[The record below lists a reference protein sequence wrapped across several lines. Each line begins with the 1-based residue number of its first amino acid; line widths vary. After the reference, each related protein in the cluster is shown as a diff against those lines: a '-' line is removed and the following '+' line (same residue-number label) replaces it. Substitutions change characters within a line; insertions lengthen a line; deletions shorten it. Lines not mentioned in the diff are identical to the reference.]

1 MNTTVWKCGNCLKVF
16 ESYKKLIKHIDRQHH
31 TINCQFCGK
40 MMKKGSMYIHVNRFH
55 TQKNIMDLTEVSAP
69 NNQLDQS
76 MDQSIQE
83 IINSID
89 SQQEIF
95 QDVNMEEYMQVF
107 DEVTSLHSKIPTEEE
122 SQESQDVNMEEHM
135 QVFDEVT
142 SLHSKTPTEE
152 EFNEIQQYWL
162 NLPDE
167 EFAIAEDVDWAAT
180 L

>member
-1 MNTTVWKCGNCLKVF
+1 M
-16 ESYKKLIKHIDRQHH
+16 
-31 TINCQFCGK
+31 INCKICGK
-40 MMKKGSMYIHVNRFH
+40 MMKKGSMYVHVRRFH
-55 TQKNIMDLTEVSAP
+55 TQKVIMDLTEVSALYR
-69 NNQLDQS
+69 NKKLDQS

-95 QDVNMEEYMQVF
+95 QNVNMEEY
-107 DEVTSLHSKIPTEEE
+107 
-122 SQESQDVNMEEHM
+122 M

-167 EFAIAEDVDWAAT
+167 EFVIAEENLLEWAAQF
-180 L
+180 

>member
-1 MNTTVWKCGNCLKVF
+1 M
-16 ESYKKLIKHIDRQHH
+16 
-31 TINCQFCGK
+31 INCKICGK
-40 MMKKGSMYIHVNRFH
+40 MMKKGSMYVHVRRFH
-55 TQKNIMDLTEVSAP
+55 TQKVIMDLTEVSALYR
-69 NNQLDQS
+69 NKKLDQS

-95 QDVNMEEYMQVF
+95 QNVNMEEY
-107 DEVTSLHSKIPTEEE
+107 
-122 SQESQDVNMEEHM
+122 M

-167 EFAIAEDVDWAAT
+167 DFVIAEGNLLEWAAQF
-180 L
+180 

>member
-1 MNTTVWKCGNCLKVF
+1 M
-16 ESYKKLIKHIDRQHH
+16 
-31 TINCQFCGK
+31 INCKICGK
-40 MMKKGSMYIHVNRFH
+40 MMKKGSMYVHVRRFH
-55 TQKNIMDLTEVSAP
+55 TQKVIMDLTEVSALYR
-69 NNQLDQS
+69 NKKLDQS
-76 MDQSIQE
+76 IDQSIQE

-95 QDVNMEEYMQVF
+95 QNVNMEEY
-107 DEVTSLHSKIPTEEE
+107 
-122 SQESQDVNMEEHM
+122 M

-167 EFAIAEDVDWAAT
+167 EFVIAEENLLEWAAQF
-180 L
+180 

>member
-1 MNTTVWKCGNCLKVF
+1 MKTIVWKCGNCLKVF
-16 ESYKKLIKHIDRQHH
+16 ESNKKLIRHLDRQHH
-31 TINCQFCGK
+31 MINCKICGK
-40 MMKKGSMYIHVNRFH
+40 MMKKGSMYVHVRRFH
-55 TQKNIMDLTEVSAP
+55 TQKVIMDLTEVSAL
-69 NNQLDQS
+69 NKQLDQS

-95 QDVNMEEYMQVF
+95 QNVNMEEY
-107 DEVTSLHSKIPTEEE
+107 
-122 SQESQDVNMEEHM
+122 M

-167 EFAIAEDVDWAAT
+167 EFVIAEENLLEWAAQF
-180 L
+180 